1 MSRRRTLALTTA
13 ASAIAVGLAAVAA
26 LPAAA
31 HWYGGRH
38 QESGSYATGAEAKGA
53 RASVPRWLP
62 DGATSVEYAMGTTGG
77 RRLLKATL
85 PTGGLPPQCTDAP
98 RSGAGKPELAASW
111 FPQGAEDRATAR
123 CGLYYAYVQGDT
135 LYAWQLNDDWIKDGA
150 GR

>member
-13 ASAIAVGLAAVAA
+13 ASVIVVGLAAVVA

-38 QESGSYATGAEAKGA
+38 QESGGYATGAEAKGA

-77 RRLLKATL
+77 QRLLKATL
-85 PTGGLPPQCTDAP
+85 RTPGLPPGCTGAP
-98 RSGAGKPELAASW
+98 GSGAGEPELTASW
-111 FPQGAEDRATAR
+111 FPKDAEDRATAR
-123 CGLYYAYVQGDT
+123 CGLYYAYTEGDT
-135 LYAWQLNDDWIKDGA
+135 LYAWQRNDDWIRNGA
-150 GR
+150 GQ